1 MDGSVQPLDRSL
13 FLLFLPFTFAQK
25 RNEQKMKKEVIIS
38 NSRVNSYGFR
48 VLTEGID
55 IEQYKRNPILLWMH
69 NRPYRGTKDEVLPLG
84 VIENLRIE
92 GDNLIGT
99 PVFDES
105 DEFAMA
111 VKAKWD
117 AGVLRMVSA
126 GLDVIE
132 QSEDPSLLLAGQT
145 RATITK
151 SKLREVSI
159 VDIGANDDALVL
171 YHKGQA
177 VELSDGGL
185 DISFLKPVNNYLNS
199 KKMNEIALKLGLVE
213 TATEAEIIS
222 AIELNAQKVE
232 TLEKEVETLRG
243 SSIALAVD
251 AAIESRRITADK
263 RDHFVAL
270 GKNIG
275 LDQLN
280 QTLACITPVQK
291 PSGLINHSSG
301 AEAEFK
307 KLSDVP
313 ENKLVELRENNFEEY
328 KRLYQAEYGV
338 EL

>member
-1 MDGSVQPLDRSL
+1 MS
-13 FLLFLPFTFAQK
+13 
-25 RNEQKMKKEVIIS
+25 KKEVVIS
-38 NSRVNSYGFR
+38 NSRLNSYGFR

-55 IEQYKRNPILLWMH
+55 LTQYKRNPILLWMH
-69 NRPYRGTKDEVLPLG
+69 NRPWRGTKDEVMPLG
-84 VIENLRIE
+84 IVENLRIE

-99 PVFDES
+99 PVFDEK
-105 DEFAMA
+105 DEFAMS

-132 QSEDPSLLLAGQT
+132 QSEESSLLLPGQT

-171 YHKGQA
+171 YHEGRT
-177 VELSDGGL
+177 VELSNGNI

-199 KKMNEIALKLGLVE
+199 KKMNEIALKLGLAE
-213 TATEAEIIS
+213 NATEAEIIS
-222 AIELNAQKVE
+222 AIELTAQKVE
-232 TLEKEVETLRG
+232 ALESEVETLRG

-251 AAIESRRITADK
+251 AAIESRKITADK
-263 RDHFVAL
+263 RDHFIGL
-270 GKNIG
+270 GKSIG
-275 LDQLN
+275 IDQLN
-280 QTLACITPVQK
+280 LTLSCITPAQK
-291 PSGLINHSSG
+291 PSGLINHSG
-301 AEAEFK
+301 AEVEFK

-313 ENKLVELRENNFEEY
+313 ESQLVELRENNFEEY

-338 EL
+338 ELKQ